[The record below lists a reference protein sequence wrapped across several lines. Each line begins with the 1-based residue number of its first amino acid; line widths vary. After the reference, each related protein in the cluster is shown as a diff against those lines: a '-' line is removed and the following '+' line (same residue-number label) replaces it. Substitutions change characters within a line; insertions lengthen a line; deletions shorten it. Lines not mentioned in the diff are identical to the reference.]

1 MTFYHRRGL
10 RGFSS
15 LPASC
20 CGAPGS
26 NIGRRSGGNIPCRGV
41 PQTAQAS
48 AFKVISAPQHA
59 QNAAIIIYS
68 LELLLPIGR
77 SWQPRRFTKENF
89 ALPSGFLRPGEAHA
103 LDDKGRMITHLEVRE
118 SDGTEEL
125 PIRLANLKVSNNS
138 PLVIPSAAEGSAVRL
153 ART

>member
-1 MTFYHRRGL
+1 MTFYHSRGL

-26 NIGRRSGGNIPCRGV
+26 NIGRRSGGSIPCRGV

-59 QNAAIIIYS
+59 QKAAIIIYS
-68 LELLLPIGR
+68 LQIAFAYWTILAAAKIHEGEICACPGIFESGR
-77 SWQPRRFTKENF
+77 G
-89 ALPSGFLRPGEAHA
+89 ALQIAR
-103 LDDKGRMITHLEVRE
+103 DDKGRAITHLEVRE

-125 PIRLANLKVSNNS
+125 TATNRNAFH
-138 PLVIPSAAEGSAVRL
+138 
-153 ART
+153 